1 MRAAKSAWV
10 SAWPIPA
17 KPMLAN
23 VWVEFAFAVLLIC
36 VAGSRLS
43 QYGDRIALRTGLGE
57 KRVGLFLLATVTSLP
72 ELAIGISA
80 VTLADAPDIAV
91 GAVLGSCVFNLV
103 IIVLLDFL
111 LRSETVY
118 VRVSRDHVLSAG
130 FGVILIGVVAFNV
143 ALGTNGGIPA
153 IGHVGLYVPILL
165 CIYVIAARVL
175 SNVETAEDDVE
186 TAEDDV
192 EPERPVARAPWLRFS
207 LAAVVVVATGI
218 WLPFVGERLAVILG
232 VDETFVGTLFLAF
245 ATSLPEIV
253 VTVAALRIGALD
265 MAVANLF
272 GSNLVNILILVPE
285 DLLYSEGPI
294 LAAVSPLHT
303 VSGISAMVMTSI
315 AIVSLLYR
323 PEKRVWHG
331 MWWASLF
338 LLVIYLLNS
347 YVIYLYG
354 R

>member
-23 VWVEFAFAVLLIC
+23 VWVEFAFAVLLIG

-91 GAVLGSCVFNLV
+91 GAVLGSCVFNLA

-165 CIYVIAARVL
+165 CIYVIAARAL
-175 SNVETAEDDVE
+175 SNVETAEE
-186 TAEDDV
+186 DV
-192 EPERPVARAPWLRFS
+192 EPERQTARAPWLQFS
-207 LAAVVVVATGI
+207 LAAVVVVAAGI
-218 WLPFVGERLAVILG
+218 WLPFVGERLAVTLG

-245 ATSLPEIV
+245 ATSLPETV
-253 VTVAALRIGALD
+253 VTVAALRIGAFD
-265 MAVANLF
+265 MAFANLF

-323 PEKRVWHG
+323 PERRVWHG
-331 MWWASLF
+331 ISWASLF
-338 LLVIYLLNS
+338 LLMIYLLNS